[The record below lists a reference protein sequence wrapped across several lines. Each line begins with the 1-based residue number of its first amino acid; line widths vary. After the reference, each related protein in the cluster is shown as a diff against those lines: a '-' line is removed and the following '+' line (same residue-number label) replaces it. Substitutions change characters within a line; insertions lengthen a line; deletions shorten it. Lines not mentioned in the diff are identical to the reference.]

1 MTSCGEH
8 KTPPNDGKISNFL
21 QIRRNS
27 LQGRFA
33 TSTGTLQRR
42 INPSAASKFDQLPL
56 WSTIIRVIAI
66 SAQQAL
72 WHLLQITSS
81 LRDNISKSDHFRSI
95 FALSN
100 VVRTSENTNSHYDDI
115 YDNVSFCTTFVLF
128 ATASRMNHFPPMH
141 PLFITKFSFFQHSST
156 TMNE

>member
-8 KTPPNDGKISNFL
+8 KTPPNDGKIGNFL

-42 INPSAASKFDQLPL
+42 INPSAASKFDQLLP
-56 WSTIIRVIAI
+56 WSTKIRTIAI

-81 LRDNISKSDHFRSI
+81 LRDNTQRLGLFPTDFWPLQCCDHVI
-95 FALSN
+95 
-100 VVRTSENTNSHYDDI
+100 EH
-115 YDNVSFCTTFVLF
+115 
-128 ATASRMNHFPPMH
+128 
-141 PLFITKFSFFQHSST
+141 
-156 TMNE
+156 

>member
-8 KTPPNDGKISNFL
+8 KTPPSDGKISNLL

-27 LQGRFA
+27 LQGRSA

-42 INPSAASKFDQLPL
+42 INPSAASKFDQLPS
-56 WSTIIRVIAI
+56 WSTKIRIIAI

-81 LRDNISKSDHFRSI
+81 LRDNTSKSDHFRPI
-95 FALSN
+95 LGLSN
-100 VVRTSENTNSHYDDI
+100 VMITSYDTNFRYNDVN
-115 YDNVSFCTTFVLF
+115 DNASSFTTSVLF
-128 ATASRMNHFPPMH
+128 SSASRMNYFPPVH
-141 PLFITKFSFFQHSST
+141 HLFST
-156 TMNE
+156 NFTLSNDL